1 MSSTL
6 APLPQLA
13 HLIPIELFPSR
24 WVQLSP
30 ENNETLGT
38 IDFTREI
45 NPNELSDPGWL
56 AFHTFQVKI

>member
-1 MSSTL
+1 MSTL
-6 APLPQLA
+6 VTALTPLIPM
-13 HLIPIELFPSR
+13 IPIELFPSR

-30 ENNETLGT
+30 ENKEKLGT

-45 NPNELSDPGWL
+45 NLNELSDPGWR